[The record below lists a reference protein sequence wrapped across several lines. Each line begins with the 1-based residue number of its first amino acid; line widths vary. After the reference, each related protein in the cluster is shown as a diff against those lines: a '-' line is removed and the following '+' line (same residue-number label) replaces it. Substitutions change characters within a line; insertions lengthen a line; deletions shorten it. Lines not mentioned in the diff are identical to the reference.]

1 MHRAGRNR
9 NGSRTTFRE
18 IWSSS
23 DGSPQAVSCRRRT
36 AKFKSNVRETWRV
49 ILVSEADIFVA
60 VHLYCSQQRDF
71 ADASHS
77 KSAKSA
83 ARAVSYGIFSSENSY
98 MQVKH
103 LFCAES
109 LRILAERLSQ
119 SETQLPLRQI
129 CYYSPPEEVGV
140 FSTEISCRRRE
151 LPEAALAAS
160 QIIVV
165 RISII
170 Q

>member
-1 MHRAGRNR
+1 LENFADCPSGI
-9 NGSRTTFRE
+9 F
-18 IWSSS
+18 
-23 DGSPQAVSCRRRT
+23 
-36 AKFKSNVRETWRV
+36 FKSNVRETWRV

-140 FSTEISCRRRE
+140 FSTEIKTSSI
-151 LPEAALAAS
+151 LPAGQKFDDSARYVE
-160 QIIVV
+160 
-165 RISII
+165 
-170 Q
+170 

>member
-1 MHRAGRNR
+1 MQG
-9 NGSRTTFRE
+9 
-18 IWSSS
+18 
-23 DGSPQAVSCRRRT
+23 RRT
-36 AKFKSNVRETWRV
+36 HRKMIELKTILCKLLLFKSNVRETWRV
-49 ILVSEADIFVA
+49 ILVSEADIF
-60 VHLYCSQQRDF
+60 LS
-71 ADASHS
+71 
-77 KSAKSA
+77 
-83 ARAVSYGIFSSENSY
+83 
-98 MQVKH
+98 
-103 LFCAES
+103 ES

-119 SETQLPLRQI
+119 SEIGLPLRQI